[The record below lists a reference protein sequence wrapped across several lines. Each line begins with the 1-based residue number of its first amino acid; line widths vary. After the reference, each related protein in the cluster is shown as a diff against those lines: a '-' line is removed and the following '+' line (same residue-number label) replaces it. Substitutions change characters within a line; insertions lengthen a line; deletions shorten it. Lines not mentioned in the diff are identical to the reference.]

1 MKKDVRNITIG
12 SITLLSALAIIGI
25 KLYKKNKK
33 EKEVIEE
40 RHYFDLPRKENV
52 SLAEVNFNE
61 EDLDFA
67 EEEVRKSM

>member
-33 EKEVIEE
+33 EK
-40 RHYFDLPRKENV
+40 
-52 SLAEVNFNE
+52 
-61 EDLDFA
+61 
-67 EEEVRKSM
+67 